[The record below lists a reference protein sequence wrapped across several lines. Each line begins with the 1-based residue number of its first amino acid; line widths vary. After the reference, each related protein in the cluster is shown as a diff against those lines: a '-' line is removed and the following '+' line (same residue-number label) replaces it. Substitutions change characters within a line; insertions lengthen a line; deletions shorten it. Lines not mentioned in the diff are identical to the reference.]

1 MYIKDLCNDINS
13 TNISVIEV
21 SEIEMRETR
30 EEKIFEEMMAPNFP
44 K

>member
-1 MYIKDLCNDINS
+1 MHIKDLCNDINS

-21 SEIEMRETR
+21 SEIETRETR